1 VSTAHELCLI
11 SGYRQQFL
19 CSNINY
25 VWRLGIMS
33 HLRETKQRLK
43 LQAGITTLNTTFFV
57 CHPLFALIHRTEQTA
72 RLFYLYMRSPSN
84 KQTCFL
90 ASMSINFK
98 SKSTNYQIKV
108 LFSFSAL
115 LCRIY
120 SGLVTLIAPDYWGTK
135 AFFHALDLN

>member
-1 VSTAHELCLI
+1 
-11 SGYRQQFL
+11 
-19 CSNINY
+19 
-25 VWRLGIMS
+25 MS

-72 RLFYLYMRSPSN
+72 RLVYLYMRSPSN

-108 LFSFSAL
+108 LFPFLPCCAA
-115 LCRIY
+115 Y
-120 SGLVTLIAPDYWGTK
+120 T
-135 AFFHALDLN
+135 LDLSH